1 MRAETTADDIDRL
14 ARRGVVG
21 AVLPSA
27 AVPARPWWQDDS
39 PAVPPLERDAREC
52 RAIGGALDAKPTD
65 PVLSGTALLT
75 RDGIESVASR
85 LGVARCA
92 EQLIG
97 EHTAVLHVHKNELR
111 RWAGGGIR
119 ERGFRSA
126 WLDAVEGMEGRAGL
140 LSRKLAR
147 ARRTALN

>member
-92 EQLIG
+92 AVVLL
-97 EHTAVLHVHKNELR
+97 ANVLHVHKNELR